1 MGEIVE
7 VLTFPCVLVG
17 GKDWTLGSLESS
29 EVVGLVYSEISE
41 LRFASHRPESTR
53 VTQMN

>member
-1 MGEIVE
+1 MGEIDE
-7 VLTFPCVLVG
+7 VLAFPCVLIG

-41 LRFASHRPESTR
+41 FALASHRPESTR
-53 VTQMN
+53 ATQMS